1 MALGALTLG
10 NDNVGFDAT
19 GTSMVPVSSGD
30 NKVGKIEI
38 KSPFET
44 FKDTFTSMQESLG
57 AMVGIQT
64 KEAKRQEIIDKKLI
78 EQRDFEIK
86 MMNEKF
92 ADSGAAGAPMPD
104 SNDDLAGVDTDDK
117 TYGNF
122 VEKAENVS
130 GNILDTI
137 KEAFGNVSFGPKMTA
152 ILFAGGLVFFMK
164 YKEQL
169 VKVLTPIVQFVKD
182 MIDTFGPGKVFA
194 AFVAGFILL
203 KSGLA
208 KKGIMKAGSLIL
220 KGIKASAAAIDKQ
233 GGLLKSMGNGFEKI
247 NRGMTS
253 VVDGA
258 KKTGTFITK
267 NLTKGFDKLG
277 SGVKAMNKGVG
288 GAVSKLGGGFSKLF
302 GFVGKGFMMIKVGM
316 MSMLSSIT
324 PMIAPLLP
332 VIAIAVGIAAVLYS
346 LKSGFDTFKEAL
358 DNGDSMFTAVLKGLG
373 DAMLTLVTLPAT
385 LVKKLVGFIAGL
397 FGFDN
402 FKAELES
409 FSIKDKIVQ
418 VFKSLTGG
426 MVNIIKAIAKGAAA
440 ALAAAIPGGKT
451 PQEEFARVYGEVMK
465 GGEGESAALQG
476 TTDFQGDQ
484 SQADFNKDN
493 NEKVKGYDRMGEYL
507 DLDEGVGTGNAT
519 AISYYK
525 KQEEEQRYRD
535 LGTGPK
541 ANLSF
546 DDYLKLNNITQGAS
560 GSDDFGG
567 EGEYD
572 DFSKEMGIVPVQSK
586 EFEAKL
592 ERKTVMKE
600 GKIVSDESKI
610 IYIKGGDKQGD
621 TITNASTT
629 QVTGELGVNHNE
641 MTQKILSEHF

>member
-1 MALGALTLG
+1 
-10 NDNVGFDAT
+10 
-19 GTSMVPVSSGD
+19 
-30 NKVGKIEI
+30 
-38 KSPFET
+38 
-44 FKDTFTSMQESLG
+44 
-57 AMVGIQT
+57 
-64 KEAKRQEIIDKKLI
+64 
-78 EQRDFEIK
+78 
-86 MMNEKF
+86 
-92 ADSGAAGAPMPD
+92 MPD

-194 AFVAGFILL
+194 AFIGGFLLL

-253 VVDGA
+253 IVGGA
-258 KKTGTFITK
+258 KKTGTFITT

-277 SGVKAMNKGVG
+277 AGVKAMNKGVG

-373 DAMLTLVTLPAT
+373 DAMLTLVTLPYV
-385 LVKKLVGFIAGL
+385 LIQKLVGFIAGL

-402 FKAELES
+402 FKEKLES
-409 FSIKDKIVQ
+409 FSIKDAIVGAFRGLTDGMFKIV
-418 VFKSLTGG
+418 
-426 MVNIIKAIAKGAAA
+426 KAIAKGVVA
-440 ALAAAIPGGKT
+440 ALAAALPGGKT
-451 PQEEFARVYGEVMK
+451 PQEEFARAYQEVMK
-465 GGEGESAALQG
+465 GGEGKSEIETQKMKGGEETGDANVAESFYANNVPKFAMKKMNR
-476 TTDFQGDQ
+476 TDLMNQ
-484 SQADFNKDN
+484 DN
-493 NEKVKGYDRMGEYL
+493 DILNEFKTDKMG
-507 DLDEGVGTGNAT
+507 N
-519 AISYYK
+519 
-525 KQEEEQRYRD
+525 
-535 LGTGPK
+535 P
-541 ANLSF
+541 
-546 DDYLKLNNITQGAS
+546 LKLLP
-560 GSDDFGG
+560 G
-567 EGEYD
+567 E
-572 DFSKEMGIVPVQSK
+572 SMTSTTM
-586 EFEAKL
+586 
-592 ERKTVMKE
+592 KTETIKKE
-600 GKIVSDESKI
+600 GKVVSSKQDVVVV
-610 IYIKGGDKQGD
+610 KGGDVKQGD
-621 TITNASTT
+621 TINQMSQTT
-629 QVTGELGVNHNE
+629 IGGDLEVNNQERTQRSIQE
-641 MTQKILSEHF
+641 MF

>member
-194 AFVAGFILL
+194 AFIGGFLLL

-233 GGLLKSMGNGFEKI
+233 GGLVKAVGNGFEKI

-253 VVDGA
+253 IVGGA

-277 SGVKAMNKGVG
+277 SGVKAMNRGVG
-288 GAVSKLGGGFSKLF
+288 SAASKLGGGFSKLF
-302 GFVGKGFMMIKVGM
+302 GLIGKGFMLMKVGM

-332 VIAIAVGIAAVLYS
+332 VIAIAAGIAAVLYS
-346 LKSGFDTFKEAL
+346 LKSGFDTFKASL
-358 DNGDSMFTAVLKGLG
+358 DQGDSLIVAIIKGVS
-373 DAMLTLVTLPAT
+373 DAMLTLVLLPVTLI
-385 LVKKLVGFIAGL
+385 KKLVGFIAGL

-402 FKAELES
+402 FKEKLES
-409 FSIKDKIVQ
+409 FSIKDAIVNT
-418 VFKSLTGG
+418 FKKLTGG
-426 MVNIIKAIAKGAAA
+426 MFKLIKAIAKGVVA
-440 ALAAAIPGGKT
+440 ALAAALPGGKT
-451 PQEEFARVYGEVMK
+451 PQEEFSRAYAEVMK
-465 GGEGESAALQG
+465 GGEGKANVETQEMKGGESSVADKQ
-476 TTDFQGDQ
+476 FMDQ
-484 SQADFNKDN
+484 DN
-493 NEKVKGYDRMGEYL
+493 NEVSAFGVLRAKVLKFKSARDKKFKNMFGMGET
-507 DLDEGVGTGNAT
+507 DELGV
-519 AISYYK
+519 
-525 KQEEEQRYRD
+525 
-535 LGTGPK
+535 PK
-541 ANLSF
+541 
-546 DDYLKLNNITQGAS
+546 
-560 GSDDFGG
+560 
-567 EGEYD
+567 
-572 DFSKEMGIVPVQSK
+572 
-586 EFEAKL
+586 KL
-592 ERKTVMKE
+592 EVGESMTSTTMKTETIKKE
-600 GKIVSDESKI
+600 GKVVSSKQDVVVV
-610 IYIKGGDKQGD
+610 KGGDVKQGD
-621 TITNASTT
+621 TINQMSQTNISGDLEVNNQERT
-629 QVTGELGVNHNE
+629 QRSIQE
-641 MTQKILSEHF
+641 MF

>member
-253 VVDGA
+253 IVGGA
-258 KKTGTFITK
+258 KKTGTFITT

-277 SGVKAMNKGVG
+277 AGVKAMNKGVG

-373 DAMLTLVTLPAT
+373 DAMLTLVTLPYV
-385 LVKKLVGFIAGL
+385 LIQKLVGFIAGL

-402 FKAELES
+402 FKEKLES
-409 FSIKDKIVQ
+409 FSIKDAIVGAFRGLTDGMFKIV
-418 VFKSLTGG
+418 
-426 MVNIIKAIAKGAAA
+426 KAIAKGVVA
-440 ALAAAIPGGKT
+440 ALAAALPGGKT
-451 PQEEFARVYGEVMK
+451 PQEEFARAYQEVMK
-465 GGEGESAALQG
+465 GGEGKSEIETQKMKGGEETGDANVAESFYANNVPKFAMKKMNR
-476 TTDFQGDQ
+476 TDLMNQ
-484 SQADFNKDN
+484 DN
-493 NEKVKGYDRMGEYL
+493 DILNEFKTDKMG
-507 DLDEGVGTGNAT
+507 N
-519 AISYYK
+519 
-525 KQEEEQRYRD
+525 
-535 LGTGPK
+535 P
-541 ANLSF
+541 
-546 DDYLKLNNITQGAS
+546 LKLLP
-560 GSDDFGG
+560 G
-567 EGEYD
+567 E
-572 DFSKEMGIVPVQSK
+572 SMTSTTM
-586 EFEAKL
+586 
-592 ERKTVMKE
+592 KTETIKKE
-600 GKIVSDESKI
+600 GKVVSSKQDVVVV
-610 IYIKGGDKQGD
+610 KGGDVKQGD
-621 TITNASTT
+621 TINQMSQTT
-629 QVTGELGVNHNE
+629 IGGDLEVNNQERTQRAIQELAA
-641 MTQKILSEHF
+641 F